1 MYHNVKHLMVPI
13 KPIEPAQVAWIE
25 CTAQLVVAYSTE
37 LHGECPSSQEL
48 DSFFIQTA
56 AELIWTTTGGKPCW
70 SDLDV
75 DEYIEIH
82 SQSGGEWQGNAAL
95 TLVTFLRWMVDCGHL
110 ERALATAAIARLD
123 KHVDEWLRSLG
134 FGALCSPNVLAA
146 LPN

>member
-13 KPIEPAQVAWIE
+13 KPIDPAQVAWIE
-25 CTAQLVVAYSTE
+25 RTAQLVVAYSTE

-56 AELIWTTTGGKPCW
+56 AELVWRSTGGKPCW

-75 DEYIEIH
+75 PEFLDIH

-95 TLVTFLRWMVDCGHL
+95 TLVTFLRWMVDSGHL
-110 ERALATAAIARLD
+110 ERALATAAIAQLD
-123 KHVDEWLRSLG
+123 QYVDDWLRSRG
-134 FGALCSPNVLAA
+134 FGALGWVNPRVA